1 MAADIKSRKREHVEA
16 ARKKDVEYS
25 FTAGF
30 GDVRFVHQPL
40 PEMSFDDVDTEC
52 RMFSKMLSA
61 PIIILGMT
69 GGYPE
74 AAKINAKLA
83 AAAEK
88 EGLAFGL
95 GSMRAM
101 IEKPALAATYKV
113 RKAAPTI
120 PLIGNIGGCQLKK
133 YGVKKVREALDT
145 VEADALAI
153 HLNPLQE
160 VCQLEGDHDF
170 TGILEQIGIFARDL
184 GMPVIVKETG
194 AGMSLDAAVALRRAG
209 VSMVDVSGAGGTSWS
224 KVEYMRSGESPVFEN
239 WGNPTCVSIAA
250 CSEVIETIG
259 SGGVRN
265 GLDAAKA
272 LALGSS
278 FAGAALPFLRAAD
291 PAKEAAA
298 WKRDLKIAMLLSGSK
313 NLWTFHRARLVITG
327 RTSEEMKRIGVDV
340 HRYARR

>member
-1 MAADIKSRKREHVEA
+1 MKIDIKSRKRDHVES
-16 ARKKDVEYS
+16 ARRKDVEYLVS
-25 FTAGF
+25 AGF
-30 GDVRFVHQPL
+30 EDVRFVHQPL
-40 PEMSFDDVDTEC
+40 PEMSFDDVDSEC
-52 RMFSKMLSA
+52 RMFGKMLAA
-61 PIIILGMT
+61 PILILGMT
-69 GGYPE
+69 GGYSE

-101 IEKPALAATYKV
+101 IEKPPLAATYKV
-113 RKAAPTI
+113 RKVAPSI

-133 YGVKKVREALDT
+133 CGVKKVREALDA

-160 VCQLEGDHDF
+160 VCQPEGDHDF
-170 TGILEQIGIFARDL
+170 SGILSQIGIFSRDL

-194 AGMSLDAAVALRRAG
+194 AGMSMNASVALRRAG

-250 CSEVIETIG
+250 CSEIIETIG

-265 GLDAAKA
+265 GLDAAKS
-272 LALGSS
+272 LALGAS
-278 FAGAALPFLRAAD
+278 FAGAALPFLRASD
-291 PAKEAAA
+291 PAKEAAH
-298 WKRDLKIAMLLSGSK
+298 WKRDLKIAMLLSSSK
-313 NLWTFHRARLVITG
+313 NLWALRRARLVISGKTA
-327 RTSEEMKRIGVDV
+327 EEMKRIGVDV

>member
-1 MAADIKSRKREHVEA
+1 MKMDIKSRKRDHVES

-25 FTAGF
+25 LSAGF
-30 GDVRFVHQPL
+30 ENVRFVHQPL
-40 PEMSFDDVDTEC
+40 PEMALDDVDTAC
-52 RMFSKMLSA
+52 RMFGKMLSA
-61 PIIILGMT
+61 PILLLGMT

-95 GSMRAM
+95 GSQRAM
-101 IEKPALAATYKV
+101 LEKPSLSSTYKV
-113 RKAAPTI
+113 RKIAPTI
-120 PLIGNIGGCQLKK
+120 PIIGNIGGCQLEE

-145 VEADALAI
+145 VGADALAI

-160 VCQLEGDHDF
+160 VCQTEGGHDF
-170 TGILEQIGIFARDL
+170 SGTLSQIGIFCRDL
-184 GMPVIVKETG
+184 GLPVIVKETG
-194 AGMSLDAAVALRRAG
+194 AGMSMNAAVALRRAG
-209 VSMVDVSGAGGTSWS
+209 VCMADVSGAGGTSWS

-239 WGNPTCVSIAA
+239 WGNPTCVCIAA
-250 CSEVIETIG
+250 CSEMIETIG

-272 LALGSS
+272 LALGAAY
-278 FAGAALPFLRAAD
+278 AGAALPFLRASS
-291 PAKEAAA
+291 PEKEAAA

-313 NLWTFHRARLVITG
+313 NLWALRRARIVISGKTA
-327 RTSEEMKRIGVDV
+327 EEMKRIGVDV
-340 HRYARR
+340 NKYARR

>member
-1 MAADIKSRKREHVEA
+1 MKIDIKSRKRDHVES
-16 ARKKDVEYS
+16 ARSRDVEYS
-25 FTAGF
+25 LSAGF
-30 GDVRFVHQPL
+30 DDVRSVHQPL
-40 PEMSFDDVDTEC
+40 PEMAFDDVDSEC
-52 RMFSKMLSA
+52 RMFGKMLSA
-61 PIIILGMT
+61 PILILGMT
-69 GGYPE
+69 GGYPG

-95 GSMRAM
+95 GSQRAM
-101 IEKPALAATYKV
+101 LEKPALAATYKV
-113 RKAAPTI
+113 RKVAPTI
-120 PLIGNIGGCQLKK
+120 PLIGNIGGCQLAK
-133 YGVKKVREALDT
+133 YGVKKVREALDE

-160 VCQLEGDHDF
+160 ICQPEGDHDF
-170 TGILEQIGIFARDL
+170 SGILGQIGIFAREL
-184 GMPVIVKETG
+184 GLPVIVKETG
-194 AGMSLDAAVALRRAG
+194 AGMSMNAAVALRRAG
-209 VSMVDVSGAGGTSWS
+209 VCMADVSGAGGTSWS

-250 CSEVIETIG
+250 CSEMIETIG

-272 LALGSS
+272 LALGAAY
-278 FAGAALPFLRAAD
+278 AGAALPFLRAAG

-313 NLWTFHRARLVITG
+313 NLWTFHRARLVISGKTA
-327 RTSEEMKRIGVDV
+327 EEMKRIGVDV
-340 HRYARR
+340 NRYARR

>member
-1 MAADIKSRKREHVEA
+1 MKMDIKSRKRDHVES
-16 ARKKDVEYS
+16 ARRKDVEYS
-25 FTAGF
+25 ASPGF
-30 GDVRFVHQPL
+30 EDVRFVHQPL
-40 PEMSFDDVDTEC
+40 PEMAFDDVDTEC
-52 RMFSKMLSA
+52 RMFGRMLSA
-61 PIIILGMT
+61 PILVLGMT

-101 IEKPALAATYKV
+101 IEKPALAPTYKV
-113 RKAAPTI
+113 RKAAPAI
-120 PLIGNIGGCQLKK
+120 PLIGNIGGCQLAK
-133 YGVKKVREALDT
+133 YGVKKVREALDE

-160 VCQLEGDHDF
+160 VCQPEGDHDF
-170 TGILEQIGIFARDL
+170 SGILSQIGIFSRDL

-194 AGMSLDAAVALRRAG
+194 AGMSMNAAIALRSAG
-209 VSMVDVSGAGGTSWS
+209 VSMLDVSGAGGTSWS

-250 CSEVIETIG
+250 CSEIIETIG

-278 FAGAALPFLRAAD
+278 FAGAALPFLRAKE
-291 PAKEAAA
+291 PAKEAAC
-298 WKRDLKIAMLLSGSK
+298 WKRDLRIAMLLTGSK
-313 NLWTFHRARLVITG
+313 NLWALHRARLVITG
-327 RTSEEMKRIGVDV
+327 KTAEEMKRIGVDV

>member
-1 MAADIKSRKREHVEA
+1 MKMDIKSRKKDHVES
-16 ARKKDVEYS
+16 ARKKDVEYALS
-25 FTAGF
+25 AGF
-30 GDVRFVHQPL
+30 EDVRFVHQPL
-40 PEMSFDDVDTEC
+40 PEMAFDDVDTAC
-52 RMFSKMLSA
+52 RMFGKMLSS
-61 PIIILGMT
+61 PILILGMT
-69 GGYPE
+69 GGYPD
-74 AAKINAKLA
+74 ASKINSKLA

-95 GSMRAM
+95 GSQRAM
-101 IEKPALAATYKV
+101 IEKPSLSSTYKV

-120 PLIGNIGGCQLKK
+120 PLVGNIGGCQLKK
-133 YGVKKVREALDT
+133 YGVKKVREALDA

-160 VCQLEGDHDF
+160 VCQPEGDHDF
-170 TGILEQIGIFARDL
+170 SGILEQIGIFAHDL

-194 AGMSLDAAVALRRAG
+194 AGMSMNAAIALRHAG
-209 VSMVDVSGAGGTSWS
+209 VSMIDVSGAGGTSWS

-239 WGNPTCVSIAA
+239 WGNPTCVSIAS

-278 FAGAALPFLRAAD
+278 FAGAALPFLRASS
-291 PAKEAAA
+291 PEKEAAA

-313 NLWTFHRARLVITG
+313 NLWEMRRARLVITG
-327 RTSEEMKRIGVDV
+327 KTAEEMKRIGVDV

>member
-1 MAADIKSRKREHVEA
+1 MKMDIKSRKRDHVES
-16 ARKKDVEYS
+16 ARSRDVEYS
-25 FTAGF
+25 VSAGF
-30 GDVRFVHQPL
+30 EDVRFVHQPL
-40 PEMSFDDVDTEC
+40 PEMAFDDVDTEC
-52 RMFSKMLSA
+52 RMFGKMLSA
-61 PIIILGMT
+61 PLLILGMT

-83 AAAEK
+83 EAAEK

-95 GSMRAM
+95 GSQRAM
-101 IEKPALAATYKV
+101 LEKPALASTYKV
-113 RKAAPTI
+113 RKLAPTI

-133 YGVKKVREALDT
+133 YGVKKVREALDL

-160 VCQLEGDHDF
+160 VCQPEGDHDF
-170 TGILEQIGIFARDL
+170 SGILSQIGIFARDL
-184 GMPVIVKETG
+184 GLPVIVKETG
-194 AGMSLDAAVALRRAG
+194 AGMSMNAAVSLRRAG
-209 VSMVDVSGAGGTSWS
+209 VCMADVSGAGGTSWS

-250 CSEVIETIG
+250 CSEMIETIG

-272 LALGSS
+272 LSLGATY
-278 FAGAALPFLRAAD
+278 AGAALPFLRAKEPSA
-291 PAKEAAA
+291 EAAA

-313 NLWTFHRARLVITG
+313 NLWAQRRARIVISGKTA
-327 RTSEEMKRIGVDV
+327 EEMKRVGLDV
-340 HRYARR
+340 NRYARR